1 MREEGDLSP
10 QMAEMLRGAGQDVP
24 VSKPILEINPSHPL
38 LLKLR
43 EICEQDAKDAR
54 IAEYAHLLHG
64 QSMLAEGRNPDDP
77 AAFSR
82 RIAELMT
89 SALA

>member
-1 MREEGDLSP
+1 MI
-10 QMAEMLRGAGQDVP
+10 EMLRGAGQDVP
-24 VSKPILEINPSHPL
+24 ESKPTLEINPSHPL
-38 LLKLR
+38 LIKLR
-43 EICEQDAKDAR
+43 EISEQDAEDAR
-54 IAEYAHLLHG
+54 IAEYAHLLYG
-64 QSMLAEGRNPDDP
+64 QSMLAEGRNLSDP